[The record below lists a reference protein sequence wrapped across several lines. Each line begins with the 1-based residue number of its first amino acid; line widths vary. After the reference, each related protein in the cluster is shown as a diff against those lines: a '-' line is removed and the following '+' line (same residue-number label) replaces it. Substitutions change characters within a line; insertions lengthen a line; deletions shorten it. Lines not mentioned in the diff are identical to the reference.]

1 MARMKQT
8 VRKNT
13 GGKPLAMGRG
23 RGKGNPKT
31 DPKPGG
37 RSDRKVVLEYS
48 SDESLDKDN
57 PQPAERAGA
66 PKCVKK
72 QIHLTLPTS
81 PAHVTTTKSFTAF
94 FINHGLTQ
102 ALRKA
107 FEKQGWSTDQMRE
120 FVANFQKKHGQQVP
134 MPKIYG
140 DEDSSDS
147 EGLELADGTKV
158 GKKTAG
164 GMGGSGRGKPSKKAA
179 TSSGTNTGGSDGA
192 STSGVGGSRGDDPGR
207 GKKRSQGDEGDDGDD
222 PNKCRKTGGEGEPSR
237 LTVARKEPRKAG
249 TVYPPI
255 NQKLPV
261 LYISRKKERT
271 MLGHRVLD
279 WTPVQLRRIH
289 EARMQGRLVKPHRY
303 RGGTVALKD
312 IRHFQKTSVLLI
324 WKLPF
329 QRLVREIAQDFKTD
343 LQFQSAA
350 ILCLQE
356 AAEAYLVRLFDDANL
371 CAIHAR
377 RVTIMP
383 KDIQLARGIKRS
395 VPPSQ
400 KQTFRSC
407 SGPPPY
413 SKRSS
418 L

>member
-1 MARMKQT
+1 MARTKQT
-8 VRKNT
+8 ARKHS

-23 RGKGNPKT
+23 RGKGNPKS

-57 PQPAERAGA
+57 PQPVEGAGA
-66 PKCVKK
+66 PKHVKK

-81 PAHVTTTKSFTAF
+81 PAHVTTTESFTAF
-94 FINHGLTQ
+94 FINHGLMR

-107 FEKQGWSTDQMRE
+107 FENRGWSTDQMRE
-120 FVANFQKKHGQQVP
+120 FIANFQQKHGQQVP

-158 GKKTAG
+158 GKKTTG
-164 GMGGSGRGKPSKKAA
+164 GAGGSGGGKPRKKSAA
-179 TSSGTNTGGSDGA
+179 GGRSSGAGGSGGGGGA
-192 STSGVGGSRGDDPGR
+192 SAGGGSGPSTSGSGGVGGSGGRKRGRDDG
-207 GKKRSQGDEGDDGDD
+207 GDGDD
-222 PNKCRKTGGEGEPSR
+222 PNKRRKTGDEGGPLR
-237 LTVARKEPRKAG
+237 QPVARKEPRKVG
-249 TVYPPI
+249 TVYPPV
-255 NQKLPV
+255 NRNLPV

-271 MLGHRVLD
+271 MLGHRMLD
-279 WTPVQLRRIH
+279 WTPAQLRTIH

-303 RGGTVALKD
+303 RAGTAALKD

-324 WKLPF
+324 RRLPF
-329 QRLVREIAQDFKTD
+329 QRLVREIAQDYKTD
-343 LQFQSAA
+343 LRFQSAA

-383 KDIQLARGIKRS
+383 KDIQLARRIRGE
-395 VPPSQ
+395 Q
-400 KQTFRSC
+400 A
-407 SGPPPY
+407 
-413 SKRSS
+413 
-418 L
+418 